1 MPTDW
6 KMNIIAPIYK
16 NKGDKLQCKN
26 YTGISLLCTGYK
38 ILTTVTNNRLKKYTE
53 HIIGEYQAEFRS
65 GKSTSDQIFMVKN
78 LLEKAWEH
86 NVETYQIFIDFQKA
100 YDSTRRDKLYEIM
113 AFFGIPN
120 KLIRLTKAT
129 MEDSTY
135 HVKLGTTMTNSFKV
149 GNGLK

>member
-1 MPTDW
+1 
-6 KMNIIAPIYK
+6 
-16 NKGDKLQCKN
+16 
-26 YTGISLLCTGYK
+26 
-38 ILTTVTNNRLKKYTE
+38 
-53 HIIGEYQAEFRS
+53 
-65 GKSTSDQIFMVKN
+65 MVKN